1 MPTRGAPAGQVRRR
15 RGSGRATV
23 RAMDP
28 SPQEPRGAD
37 LLTVAL
43 LVFFLAL
50 IGIVAALLILPQ
62 IVG

>member
-1 MPTRGAPAGQVRRR
+1 
-15 RGSGRATV
+15 
-23 RAMDP
+23 MDP

-50 IGIVAALLILPQ
+50 ISIVAALLILPQ